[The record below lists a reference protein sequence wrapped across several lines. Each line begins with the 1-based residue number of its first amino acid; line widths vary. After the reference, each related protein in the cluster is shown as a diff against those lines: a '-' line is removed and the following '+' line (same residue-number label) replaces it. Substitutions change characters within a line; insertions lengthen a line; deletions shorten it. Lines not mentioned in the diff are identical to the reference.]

1 MVRDGRWD
9 FYFLRVDDQPA
20 SIYLD
25 LSRIDAAPMPHFP
38 VMAYVRIA
46 MRSPREDGLSS
57 QDEFDELVK
66 VEDHLVE
73 TLAASGA
80 LYVGR
85 NTSAGCRDFYFYI
98 QVDDGR
104 WEQQVAQAMRASSQY
119 RYQADARSDKEWSVY
134 REFLYPSPRALQ
146 SIENRSVCD
155 ALEGNGDSMSTPRE
169 IDHWAY
175 FPDLSSRDAFL
186 QRARELGF
194 QIRAR
199 DAGDGGGDEFG
210 AQVFRIDLPSF
221 AAIDDVCLPLY
232 DLAVDCG
239 GRYDG
244 WECQVIQAGMPH

>member
-1 MVRDGRWD
+1 MATDGRWD

-25 LSRIDAAPMPHFP
+25 LSRIDVAPMPHFP

-57 QDEFDELVK
+57 QEEFDDLVK
-66 VEDHLVE
+66 VEDLLVE
-73 TLAASGA
+73 KLTAFGA

-85 NTSAGCRDFYFYI
+85 NTSDGCRDFYFYI
-98 QVDDGR
+98 QVDDGH
-104 WEQQVAQAMRASSQY
+104 WEQQVEQAMQASVRY
-119 RYQADARSDKEWSVY
+119 RYQAGARPDENWSVY

-155 ALEGNGDSMSTPRE
+155 ALESNGDSMTMPRE

-175 FPDLSSRDAFL
+175 FPDFLTRDTFL

-194 QIRAR
+194 EARACE
-199 DAGDGGGDEFG
+199 AVKGEKIEFG
-210 AQVFRIDLPSF
+210 AQVCRIDLPSF
-221 AAIDDVCLPLY
+221 AAIDDICLPLY

-244 WECQVIQAGMPH
+244 WECQVVQAGVLH